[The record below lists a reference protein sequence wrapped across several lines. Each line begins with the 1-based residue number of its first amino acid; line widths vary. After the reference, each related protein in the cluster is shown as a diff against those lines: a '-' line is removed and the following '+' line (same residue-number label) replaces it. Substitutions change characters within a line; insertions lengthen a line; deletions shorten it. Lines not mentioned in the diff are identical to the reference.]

1 MPRSHRPVLGLVLLA
16 LLLVL
21 AFGCR
26 QEVPPLFQRN
36 QPPET
41 FLTVVPEDSAR
52 GFYRYHVYWHGQDT
66 DGRIQRY
73 LFAIT
78 DTLER
83 DENDDWTPVLAEDKE
98 RGVFTTKTD
107 SIFLFDAARGRQA
120 LHMSAV
126 DDFGDFDLTPARAFF
141 FTFNNGLPS
150 VEFLDVRYFRDD
162 GTQLPA
168 CTSAA
173 CTVATFTNF
182 KVRFRGTTRNGAIT
196 GFQWQAALPGQTAE
210 ATQPF
215 GVDSLFLPAGV
226 DTVAMNAE
234 GDTLWT
240 LQGDIVTVFYY
251 NRYPEMVTNC
261 DSVVP
266 GVLPG
271 NLTFTGVV
279 RDDARLLSDATRRR
293 IVVDHDP
300 QTTLARVAACDCPNP
315 PPNCSSRDSVAAGW
329 VIGYDDSVFTD
340 RARWTLFCDGDTIP
354 QLSHVRFFARG
365 RDDARDE
372 PKCPLTG
379 LREVG
384 FSWKY
389 RYCFDAAGNN
399 CNRVIPFSREYSAA
413 DTTLPAPPMSAWRGH
428 WIDVPSLCPLNY
440 RFYGSAVDE
449 WRRRDGTPDS
459 INVYVG
465 GAPSIDSVGVPS
477 VVVFVP
483 GCPTFF
489 PTLCPDT
496 TGVRFGPDT
505 LMVVGTNVTDP
516 GAPCLLGQNRFRL
529 PLQVFGHDHPRDRQ
543 PQLQPEDLGRIR
555 AWFFRLTC
563 IDAGCED
570 FVIGGEG
577 QWRND
582 NAPSE
587 EPVERQVF
595 DDVLEVTMPLDTLQ
609 FQGSGCTPANIRAVI
624 DADRL
629 GRQRFEIQGR
639 DTPVVPDV
647 TCASPASLD
656 PDAGT
661 SEVRYGDAGRT
672 TEFLVREV
680 KFVQWK
686 DVRPLVPA
694 NSAASKASGVWGS
707 PRRLSP

>member
-1 MPRSHRPVLGLVLLA
+1 MPRSHRPLLGLVLLG
-16 LLLVL
+16 LFLVL

-66 DGRIQRY
+66 DGRIERY

-83 DENDDWTPVLAEDKE
+83 DENDDWTPVLADDKE

-107 SIFLFDAARGRQA
+107 SIFLFNAARGRQA

-150 VEFLDVRYFRDD
+150 VEFLDVRAFRDD
-162 GTQLPA
+162 GTQIAP

-182 KVRFRGTTRNGAIT
+182 KVRYRGTTRNGVIT
-196 GFQWQAALPGQTAE
+196 GFQWQAALPNQPAE

-226 DTVAMNAE
+226 DTVALDAA

-240 LQGDIVTVFYY
+240 LQGDIVTVYYY
-251 NRYPEMVTNC
+251 NRYPDMVTRC

-266 GVLPG
+266 AVLPG
-271 NLTFTGVV
+271 NFTFTGVV
-279 RDDARLLSDATRRR
+279 RDEARLLSDATRRR
-293 IVVDHDP
+293 VVVDHDP
-300 QTTLARVAACDCPNP
+300 ETEMVRVPACDCPNP
-315 PPNCSSRDSVAAGW
+315 PPNCASADSVVAGW
-329 VIGYDDSVFTD
+329 VTGYDDSLFTD
-340 RARWTLFCDGDTIP
+340 PARWTLFCDGDTIP
-354 QLSHVRFFARG
+354 QRSHVRFFARG
-365 RDDARDE
+365 SDDARDL
-372 PKCPLTG
+372 PRCPDEG

-384 FSWKY
+384 YSWRF
-389 RYCFDAAGNN
+389 RYCLDAAGNN
-399 CNRVIPFSREYSAA
+399 CNRVIPFSGEYDAA
-413 DTTLPAPPMSAWRGH
+413 GYTLPPPPLAAWRGH
-428 WIDVPSLCPLNY
+428 SIGVPSLCPLNY
-440 RFYGSAVDE
+440 RFYSSAVDE
-449 WRRRDGTPDS
+449 WGRRDGTPDS
-459 INVYVG
+459 IAVYVG
-465 GAPSIDSVGVPS
+465 GAPSIDSVAVPS

-483 GCPTFF
+483 GCPSFF
-489 PTLCPDT
+489 PAPCPDT

-505 LMVVGTNVTDP
+505 LMIVGTNVTDA

-543 PQLQPEDLGRIR
+543 PQLELDDRGRIR

-563 IDAGCED
+563 LDAGCDD

-582 NAPSE
+582 SRPSE
-587 EPVERQVF
+587 EPIERQVF
-595 DDVLEVTMPLDTLQ
+595 DDVLEVTLPLDTLQ
-609 FQGSGCTPANIRAVI
+609 IQGTGCVPANIRAIVNPI
-624 DADRL
+624 RL

-647 TCASPASLD
+647 TCLSPASLD
-656 PDAGT
+656 SIPGFT
-661 SEVRYGDAGRT
+661 ELRFSDAGRT
-672 TEFLVREV
+672 TEYLVKEV

-686 DVRPLVPA
+686 DVRPLKT
-694 NSAASKASGVWGS
+694 NSAVAAKPGGVWRS
-707 PRRLSP
+707 ERRLSP